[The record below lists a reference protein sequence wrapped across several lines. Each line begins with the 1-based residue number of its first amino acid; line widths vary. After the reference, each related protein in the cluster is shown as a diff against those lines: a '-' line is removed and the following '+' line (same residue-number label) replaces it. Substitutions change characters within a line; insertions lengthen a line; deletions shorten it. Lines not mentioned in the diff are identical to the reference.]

1 MTSNHTLQKF
11 RQLFTSMARVFCC
24 AVFLLMF
31 AGAARAET
39 GEQASQTAGAR
50 LPLAVMLVSYHA
62 GLSWSD
68 DQVEGVKQA
77 LANEAI
83 DLRIEYMDTRHVAPT
98 AAYYAQLEQLLLDKY
113 AGTPPA
119 VLLASD
125 DNALDLALQ
134 LRQAHF
140 PGIPILFSGIGSN
153 RGDSLKQSARVAGV
167 FDNVDVNK
175 NIGLLTRL
183 RPQTTRLLFIHD
195 DSRTSRIQLEEV
207 QKIAPNWPQFRFEYL
222 GGMTVK
228 ALQQKLSSLGDSD
241 MVFML
246 SFARDADDRV
256 FSPSEATDMWAAAAN
271 APLVAQ
277 RDIEM
282 RPGVLGGFL
291 VTGRHQGKILGD
303 LAVKW
308 LHGTPVEQLPLLESA
323 TAPTFDYAMLQRWK
337 IDAASLPADS
347 IILNKPAPF
356 FDTSSPFFSLTL
368 SMLISLMVI
377 IALLLF
383 LLQTKKRSQLALRES
398 EKNYRELFNSSNE
411 AIFIHDMHNG
421 AIIDVNARFTALYG
435 YPRSAV
441 PSLQI
446 EDLSS
451 NVAPYTRADAWAW
464 LLKARDEGPQLF
476 EWNAK
481 HQDGTLFWAE
491 VSLHLEDIN
500 GSRRIVASAR
510 DVTERKRAVARANA
524 LEYHMQQVFQNLPV
538 ALFAVD
544 ESHRVTQ
551 WNTLM
556 ENITGVPCAEMLGR
570 SEAWRGFYPTARATL
585 ADMVLDGANLDDL
598 KKLYS
603 GDITN
608 SKVLQG
614 AVEAENMFYRTD
626 GPAIWVHITSVALR
640 DESGTLVGAL
650 ETMVDINERKVAELA
665 LRESEFRLRAFID
678 NTPSIVYMKDLQ
690 GKYVMVNDK
699 FRHVFDVTD
708 DDLLDKTDHGILPQE
723 TADVIRQTD
732 LEMLQLKAP
741 ITREEKIEQDGMVYE
756 YLSIKFPIF
765 GAKGEVAYIAGIS
778 TDITERKK
786 IEAALQASEASYRTL
801 IEHAPEAI
809 LVFDVQD
816 NSRIIEL
823 NRHAVQLYGYGQA
836 ELLGK
841 TPVELSR
848 PVQADGRS
856 AVTAAAEY
864 INQALSGVETRFE
877 WISRHAD
884 GHDIPCEVQLVRLPG
899 KNNEVHVRGSV
910 TDITERKA
918 AQAVIL
924 RERNFLQALLEAIP
938 IPIFYK
944 NRAGIYVGCNEAFL
958 TIMRLKREDI
968 IGRELTDWL
977 PQNLA
982 QIYLDKDK
990 ELYVG
995 DGRQVFEKLINQHL
1009 GDPRHIVFHRAV
1021 FKDMEGNIGG
1031 VIGVMLDV
1039 TELQNTRIA
1048 LEELNHV
1055 LESRVTERT
1064 SELQQAMKHL
1074 IQSEKLAAL
1083 GNLVAGIAH
1092 ELNTPI
1098 GNIVTVASTLKDET
1112 STFNRKL
1119 SDGSMRRSEALASA
1133 ALMQQAGEMIETNAV
1148 RSAKLISDFK
1158 QVAVD
1163 QSSARRRTFDLKD
1176 TIEEVLTTLHPML
1189 KRTTHQIAIHISEKI
1204 ELDSYPG
1211 PIEQIITNLITNSL
1225 LHGLDDSG
1233 GLISISAHTENSI
1246 VVLEYSD
1253 NGKGM
1258 SEDTL
1263 AQIFDPFYTTKL
1275 GQGGSGLGLYIVY
1288 NLVNGVL
1295 GGKISATSSPG
1306 AGAHFH
1312 MRLPRTAA
1320 A

>member
-1 MTSNHTLQKF
+1 MLSYPFVVH
-11 RQLFTSMARVFCC
+11 
-24 AVFLLMF
+24 
-31 AGAARAET
+31 AEQD
-39 GEQASQTAGAR
+39 EQADQPASPR
-50 LPLAVMLVSYHA
+50 MPLAVMLVSYHA

-68 DQVEGVKQA
+68 DQVDAVKQA
-77 LANEAI
+77 LANQAV

-98 AAYYAQLEQLLLDKY
+98 PAYYAQLERLLLDKY
-113 AGTPPA
+113 ASTPPA

-134 LRQAHF
+134 LRQTHF

-175 NIGLLTRL
+175 NIGLMTRL
-183 RPQTTRLLFIHD
+183 RPQTKRLLFIHD

-222 GGMTVK
+222 GGMTAK
-228 ALQQKLSSLGDSD
+228 AIQQKLASLGDSD

-246 SFARDADDRV
+246 SFVRDADDRV
-256 FSPSEATDMWAAAAN
+256 LSPSEATDLWAATAN

-277 RDIEM
+277 RDTDM

-291 VTGRHQGKILGD
+291 VTGKHQGKILGE
-303 LAVKW
+303 LTIKW

-323 TAPTFDYAMLQRWK
+323 TAPTFDYPMLQRWK
-337 IDAASLPADS
+337 IDMASLPADS

-383 LLQTKKRSQLALRES
+383 LLQTKKRSQQAIRES
-398 EKNYRELFNSSNE
+398 EKNYRELFNSSSE
-411 AIFIHDMHNG
+411 AIFIHDIHNG
-421 AIIDVNARFTALYG
+421 AVIDVNARFSELYG
-435 YPRSAV
+435 YPREAL
-441 PSLQI
+441 PHLRI
-446 EDLSS
+446 EDFSS
-451 NVAPYTRADAWAW
+451 NVPPYTRAEAWAW
-464 LLKARDEGPQLF
+464 LVKARDEGPQLF

-481 HQDGTLFWAE
+481 HEDGTLFWTD
-491 VSLHLEDIN
+491 VSLHLEEIN

-524 LEYHMQQVFQNLPV
+524 LEYHIQQVFQNLPV
-538 ALFAVD
+538 ALFAID
-544 ESHRVTQ
+544 ETHRITQ

-556 ENITGVPCAEMLGR
+556 ESLTGVPHSKMLG
-570 SEAWRGFYPTARATL
+570 SGESWRGFYPTARATL
-585 ADMVLDGANLDDL
+585 ADMVLDGANLEEL
-598 KKLYS
+598 RRMYS

-614 AVEAENMFYRTD
+614 AVEAENIFYRSNA
-626 GPAIWVHITSVALR
+626 PAIWVHITAVPIR
-640 DESGTLVGAL
+640 DEAGKLVGAL

-678 NTPSIVYMKDLQ
+678 NTPSIVYMKTLD
-690 GKYVMVNDK
+690 GRYVMVNDK
-699 FRHVFDVTD
+699 FRRMFNATD
-708 DDLLDKTDHGILPQE
+708 DALLGKTDHDIMPRE
-723 TADVIRQTD
+723 AADSIHQTD
-732 LEMLQLKAP
+732 QEMLNLKAP
-741 ITREEKIEQDGMVYE
+741 ITREEKIEQGGIDYE
-756 YLSIKFPIF
+756 YLTVKFPIF
-765 GAKGEVAYIAGIS
+765 GAKGEVSYIAGIS

-809 LVFDVQD
+809 LVIDVQD
-816 NSRIIEL
+816 NSRIIEV
-823 NRHAVQLYGYGQA
+823 NRHAVQLYGYSLA

-841 TPVELSR
+841 RPEELSN
-848 PVQADGRS
+848 PVQANGRG
-856 AVTAAAEY
+856 ALQAAAEY
-864 INQALSGVETRFE
+864 IQQALSGVETRFE
-877 WISRHAD
+877 WISRHAS
-884 GHDIPCEVQLVRLPG
+884 GRDIPCEVQLVRMPG

-924 RERNFLQALLEAIP
+924 RERNFLQALLESIP

-944 NRAGIYVGCNEAFL
+944 NRAGIYMGCNEAFL
-958 TIMRLKREDI
+958 AVMQLKRENI

-977 PQNLA
+977 PENLA

-990 ELYVG
+990 ELYAG

-1021 FKDMEGNIGG
+1021 FKDMDGNIGG

-1048 LEELNHV
+1048 LEELNRV

-1119 SDGSMRRSEALASA
+1119 SDGTMRRSEALASA

-1189 KRTTHQIAIHISEKI
+1189 KRTAHQIAINISEKI

-1225 LHGLDDSG
+1225 LHGLDDNG
-1233 GLISISAHTENSI
+1233 GLISISAHTENQI
-1246 VVLEYSD
+1246 VMLEYSD
-1253 NGKGM
+1253 NGRGM

-1306 AGAHFH
+1306 TGAHFH
-1312 MRLPRTAA
+1312 MRLPQTAA
-1320 A
+1320 S